1 MMERS
6 NRSTC
11 SRCGA
16 PIVFLPNDNTG
27 NVAPIDVASDPNG
40 PIIINPNG
48 TYHVLHK
55 SEREG
60 MFAFLGLRHTN
71 HWQTCPKAEEFRKDK
86 KR

>member
-1 MMERS
+1 MERS
-6 NRSTC
+6 NRTTC

-16 PIVFLPNDNTG
+16 AIVFLPNEHTG
-27 NVAPIDVASDPNG
+27 KLAPIDTAHDPDG
-40 PIIINPNG
+40 PIVINANG
-48 TYHVLHK
+48 TYHVLKK

-60 MFAFLGLRHTN
+60 LFDVVGLRHAN